1 MKYTSS
7 NKPLVCMM
15 TNSTCYK
22 ETKKMTIKGILWH
35 STGANNPNVKRYVQP
50 SDNDANK
57 DNLLKIIGK
66 NSYKN
71 DWNHKSVQAGLNAW
85 IGKMAD
91 GSVRAVQ
98 TMPWDYRPWGCAS
111 GSKGSCN
118 DGWIQWEMCEDG
130 LTDATYFNAVYKE
143 AVELTAY
150 LCKMYNLDP
159 KGTVTVNGVKV
170 PVILCH
176 ADSHKLGFGS
186 NHGDVY
192 NWFNKHGKTMDNV
205 RNDVAALL
213 NADKPA
219 TPSTPS
225 SGKFTKGDLVA
236 IKQGATYY
244 NGGDVP
250 AWVCKKNWYLT
261 EVSGDRAVVGKSEDG
276 ANNINSPV
284 NTKFLTLVKS
294 TTTTNES
301 TTEEMYRV
309 RITWEDSKTQKGAFK
324 NLESAKVLADAN
336 AEAGYKVFNSAGKV
350 VYTPTVKKPETP
362 TVKEGK
368 PYVVVT
374 TINKYKNASD
384 AAKKTNSAGT
394 YEPGTYY
401 IYDKYP
407 DGSNGMFNISTDKTG
422 SSAGGWIN
430 PSENV
435 KQSVPVKEDPK
446 PSEPTVDNNVPV
458 YNNPTAIVKGYKVSA
473 NDVKAATVKFYKKIK
488 AVNADFERAIL
499 DTFIS
504 QAAPYEIDPFIA
516 VSQSILE
523 TGWFRFN
530 GGSVKTEQH
539 NYCGLGAT
547 GGGVSGASFDT
558 IEQGVNAQYQHLYA
572 YGCKDALPED
582 IEIFDPRYSLVTR
595 GKAVYWEEL
604 AGKWA
609 VPGYDKN
616 TYGSIREASLAGATY
631 GQKILKICEEV
642 LSIEVTEDEIENYFN
657 PAPVDPQPP
666 TPVEPDEPV
675 EPVTPDEPDTPV
687 VEENGLVKFFKTL
700 IKIIVDVI
708 KTIFTRK

>member
-1 MKYTSS
+1 MKYNSS

-22 ETKKMTIKGILWH
+22 ETRKMTVKGILWH

-50 SDNDANK
+50 SDNDPNK
-57 DNLLKIIGK
+57 ASLIKIIGK
-66 NSYKN
+66 NPYRN

-130 LTDATYFNAVYKE
+130 LTDAKYFNAVYKE

-150 LCKMYNLDP
+150 LCKMFDLDP
-159 KGTVTVNGVKV
+159 NGTVTVNGVKV

-192 NWFNKHGKTMDNV
+192 NWFKKHGKTMDNV

-213 NADKPA
+213 KADTPA

-225 SGKFTKGDLVA
+225 SNKFTKGDLVA

-244 NGGDVP
+244 NGGNVP
-250 AWVCKKNWYLT
+250 SWVCKKHWYLA
-261 EVSGDRAVVGKSEDG
+261 EVSGDRAVIGKSEDG

-294 TTTTNES
+294 TKPTNES
-301 TTEEMYRV
+301 TTEELYRV
-309 RITWEDSKTQKGAFK
+309 RITWEDSKTQKGAYK
-324 NLESAKVLADAN
+324 NLESAKSLADAN

-350 VYTPTVKKPETP
+350 VYTPTIKKPEP
-362 TVKEGK
+362 PAVKEGK
-368 PYVVVT
+368 PYVLVT
-374 TINKYKNASD
+374 TVNKYRTASD
-384 AAKKTNSAGT
+384 AAKKTNAAGT
-394 YEPGTYY
+394 YAPGTYY

-407 DGSNGMFNISTDKTG
+407 EGSNGMFNISTDKTG

-435 KQSVPVKEDPK
+435 KQTQPVQPDPK
-446 PSEPTVDNNVPV
+446 PTEPVVDNNVPV
-458 YNNPTAIVKGYKVSA
+458 YNNPTPIVRGYKVSTD
-473 NDVKAATVKFYKKIK
+473 NVKAATVKFYKKIK
-488 AVNADFERAIL
+488 SVNANFERAIL

-504 QAAPYEIDPFIA
+504 QASVYEIDPFIA

-530 GGSVKTEQH
+530 GGSVKAEQH

-547 GGGVSGASFDT
+547 GGGVAGASFDT
-558 IEQGVNAQYQHLYA
+558 IEKGVNAQYQHLYA
-572 YGCKDALPED
+572 YGCKEALPEG
-582 IEIFDPRYSLVTR
+582 IEIFDPRYNLVTR
-595 GKAVYWEEL
+595 GKAIHWEDL

-616 TYGSIREASLAGATY
+616 AYSGIREASLAGATY
-631 GQKILKICEEV
+631 GQKILKICDEV
-642 LSIEVTEDEIENYFN
+642 LAVEVTEDEIENYFN
-657 PAPVDPQPP
+657 PTPVTPEPP
-666 TPVEPDEPV
+666 APVEPDEPV
-675 EPVTPDEPDTPV
+675 IPTPPDDPEVPV

-700 IKIIVDVI
+700 VKLIVDVI
-708 KTIFTRK
+708 KAIFTKK

>member
-1 MKYTSS
+1 MKYNSS

-22 ETKKMTIKGILWH
+22 GTQKMTIKGILWH
-35 STGANNPNVKRYVQP
+35 STGANNPTVKRYVQP
-50 SDNDANK
+50 SDNDSNK
-57 DNLLKIIGK
+57 DALIKIIGK
-66 NSYKN
+66 NSYRN
-71 DWNHKSVQAGLNAW
+71 DWNHTSVQAGLNAW

-176 ADSHKLGFGS
+176 ADSYKLGFGS

-192 NWFNKHGKTMDNV
+192 NWFKKHGKTMDNV

-213 NADKPA
+213 KADTPA

-225 SGKFTKGDLVA
+225 SDKFTKGDLVA

-244 NGGDVP
+244 NGGDIP

-261 EVSGDRAVVGKSEDG
+261 EVSRDRAVVGKSEDG

-284 NTKFLTLVKS
+284 NTKFLTLVKR
-294 TTTTNES
+294 TTQKNES
-301 TTEEMYRV
+301 TTEELYRV
-309 RITWEDSKTQKGAFK
+309 RITWEDSKTQKGAYK
-324 NLESAKVLADAN
+324 NLESAKSLADAN

-350 VYTPTVKKPETP
+350 VYTPTIQKPYTPVKPE
-362 TVKEGK
+362 
-368 PYVVVT
+368 
-374 TINKYKNASD
+374 
-384 AAKKTNSAGT
+384 
-394 YEPGTYY
+394 
-401 IYDKYP
+401 
-407 DGSNGMFNISTDKTG
+407 
-422 SSAGGWIN
+422 
-430 PSENV
+430 
-435 KQSVPVKEDPK
+435 PK
-446 PSEPTVDNNVPV
+446 PTEPSVDNNVPV
-458 YNNPTAIVKGYKVSA
+458 YNNPTPIVKGYKVA
-473 NDVKAATVKFYKKIK
+473 TDNVKAATVKFYKKIK
-488 AVNADFERAIL
+488 SVNANFERAIL

-504 QAAPYEIDPFIA
+504 QGSVYGIDPFIA

-530 GGSVKTEQH
+530 GGSVKAEQH

-547 GGGVSGASFDT
+547 GGSVAGASFDT

-572 YGCKDALPED
+572 YGCKDKLPEG

-595 GKAVYWEEL
+595 GKAIYWEEL

-616 TYGSIREASLAGATY
+616 TYSSIREASLAGATY

-642 LSIEVTEDEIENYFN
+642 LAIEVTDDEIENYFN
-657 PAPVDPQPP
+657 PTPVNPEPP
-666 TPVEPDEPV
+666 TPVEPE
-675 EPVTPDEPDTPV
+675 EPVTPTPPDDPDVPV

-708 KTIFTRK
+708 KTIFIKK